1 MKFKLLFA
9 AILLASMSACAP
21 QVLCPAYAVEDA
33 NEEQVTSAQ
42 KEEV

>member
-9 AILLASMSACAP
+9 AILIAAMSSCAP

-33 NEEQVTSAQ
+33 NEKQTMTER
-42 KEEV
+42 KEDV